1 MPLINIVFLCIIIF
15 AFIAFAVT
23 LFWGDMQTR
32 TLPKNAKEEA
42 RRPAPSH

>member
-1 MPLINIVFLCIIIF
+1 MPLINIVFLCIIIL

-32 TLPKNAKEEA
+32 ALSKTIKDGA
-42 RRPAPSH
+42 RQPVSSH